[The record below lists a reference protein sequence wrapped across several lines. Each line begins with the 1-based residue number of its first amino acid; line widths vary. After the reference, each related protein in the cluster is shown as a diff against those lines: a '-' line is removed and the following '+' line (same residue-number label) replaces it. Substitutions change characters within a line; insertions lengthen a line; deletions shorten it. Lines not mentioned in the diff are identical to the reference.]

1 MEVKDFGQVITAMVT
16 PFKDDFSVDYEQAAK
31 FANYLVDNG
40 SDGVVVAGSTGEA
53 ATMSQ
58 DERLKLFAA
67 VLEAV
72 GKRAYV
78 IANTGTNNTAESIE
92 FSKRTEKLGV
102 HGVMLVGPYY
112 NKPPQEGFYQHFKA
126 IAESIDTPVIIYNV
140 PGRTASNIL
149 PATLARLTKIKN
161 IKAVKESSGNLEQI
175 SEVRRLTPP
184 EFLIYSGDDALT
196 LPILAVGGAGI
207 VSVASNVDGK
217 EIKAMITAYFAGDV
231 QKAALLQAKLLPFFK
246 AIFMTTNP
254 IPIKEA
260 VNLIGQKAG
269 PARLPL
275 VPMTEAEKEALK
287 KVMSELGMI

>member
-16 PFKDDFSVDYEQAAK
+16 PFKDDFSVDYDQAAK
-31 FANYLVDNG
+31 FANYLVENG
-40 SDGVVVAGSTGEA
+40 SDGGVVAGSTGEA

-58 DERLKLFAA
+58 EERLKLFAA

-72 GKRAYV
+72 GKKAYV

-92 FSKRTEKLGV
+92 FSKKTEKLGV
-102 HGVMLVGPYY
+102 HGIMLVGPYY

-126 IAESIDTPVIIYNV
+126 IAESVETPVIIYNV

-175 SEVRRLTPP
+175 SEVRKLTPP

-196 LPILAVGGAGI
+196 LPILSVGGAGI
-207 VSVASNVDGK
+207 ISVASNADGK
-217 EIKAMITAYFAGDV
+217 EIKEMITAYFAGDV
-231 QKAALLQAKLLPFFK
+231 KKAAALQAKLLPFFK

-275 VPMTEAEKEALK
+275 VPMTDAEKEALK
-287 KVMSELGMI
+287 KVMQELGMI